1 MFKVRRLTPLAAIC
15 FASITGTLACGD
27 DDSSDPPLI
36 DGEDAGDTDD
46 TASWSTDDSD
56 VTSADNTSDMMT
68 LPGLPDAAVLD
79 GGDIEADGGANT
91 EPGEDAGDGGDTQDL
106 PTIAAL
112 VEGNA
117 EFTVLASALADTGL
131 DETLAGDGPYTVFAP
146 TDEAF
151 AMLPEGFLEALSNQ
165 ELIDLLRY
173 HVVEGSVDADTV
185 VTLSKAETMLEEDLA
200 IQVTPDGVYLNGL
213 TKLVTT
219 DVETANGVV
228 HIIDSV
234 LVPGPFPGT
243 VADVVAAYPRL
254 SILFGAASTEVN
266 GELSEDDVTLFAPV
280 NEAFLGVDLDGVDDL
295 DPILLHHVIS
305 DSTDATALAELRTAR
320 TAGGGFIG
328 VKTSDGLQINDGSK
342 LATVSY
348 TDIQV
353 ASGEQ
358 GSTIHLIDE
367 VLTPP
372 GSIAEVAAELEL
384 TALVDALA
392 LATVGTTE
400 TTFAAALAGAGTF
413 TVFAPSNDAFEA
425 APALGFG
432 LDLANVIGAHAINGI
447 FDSKAAL
454 AAAGEGDA
462 SPETLTGSPDNT
474 LALSTIEETLV
485 LNSLVQVTE
494 TDIPCSNGIIH
505 LVDGV
510 IVPSDVEFPGN
521 IVDAVNAYPL
531 LSSLAEATANAEDS
545 DVAGALAGEGPFTL
559 FAPINPAFEGV
570 DTSTDLSAVLLYH
583 AVSGTAYDSQA
594 LADLEGTTAIEAV
607 SGGEL
612 SVNGDDL
619 TVNGAALLETDLRA
633 TNGVIHVVGEVLTA
647 PND

>member
-15 FASITGTLACGD
+15 FVSLTGTLACGD
-27 DDSSDPPLI
+27 DDSSDPPLV
-36 DGEDAGDTDD
+36 DGEDAGDTDVTSNTD
-46 TASWSTDDSD
+46 TEDSD
-56 VTSADNTSDMMT
+56 STTDNSSDMMT
-68 LPGLPDAAVLD
+68 LPGLPDAAVMD
-79 GGDIEADGGANT
+79 GGDMEVDGGPSTEMGADG
-91 EPGEDAGDGGDTQDL
+91 GDGGDTQDL

-117 EFTVLASALADTGL
+117 DFTVLASALADTGL

-173 HVVEGSVDADTV
+173 HVVEGSVDEDTV
-185 VTLSKAETMLEEDLA
+185 VTLSTAETMLEEDLA
-200 IQVTPDGVYLNGL
+200 IQVTSEGVYLNGL
-213 TKLVTT
+213 TKLVMT
-219 DVETANGVV
+219 DVETSNGVV
-228 HIIDSV
+228 HVIDSV

-266 GELSEDDVTLFAPV
+266 GELREDDVTLFAPV
-280 NEAFLGVDLDGVDDL
+280 NEAFLGVDLNGIDDL

-348 TDIQV
+348 TDIEV

-392 LATVGTTE
+392 LASVGGTE
-400 TTFAAALAGAGTF
+400 TTFAEALAGAGTF

-432 LDLANVIGAHAINGI
+432 LDLANVLGAHAINGI

-454 AAAGEGDA
+454 EAVDDDGV
-462 SPETLTGSPDNT
+462 SPETLTGSADNT
-474 LALSTIEETLV
+474 LALSVIEETLV

-510 IVPSDVEFPGN
+510 IVPSEVEFPGN

-531 LSSLAEATANAEDS
+531 LSSLAEATANAEDG

-583 AVSGTAYDSQA
+583 AVSGTAYDSEA
-594 LADLEGTTAIEAV
+594 LAELEGTTAIEAV
-607 SGGEL
+607 SGSDL

-619 TVNGAALLETDLRA
+619 TVNGAALLETDLRT
-633 TNGVIHVVGEVLTA
+633 TNGVIHVVGEVLAA
-647 PND
+647 PVD